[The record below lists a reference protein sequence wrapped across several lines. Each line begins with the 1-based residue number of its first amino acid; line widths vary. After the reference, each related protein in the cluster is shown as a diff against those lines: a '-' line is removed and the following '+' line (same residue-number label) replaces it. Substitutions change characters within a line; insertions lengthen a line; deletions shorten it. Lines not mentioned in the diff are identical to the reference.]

1 MKMKAAVL
9 YQPKSPL
16 VVEEVELD
24 GPREGEL
31 LVRMAAAS
39 LCHTDLGA
47 IDADFPVPVPIVLG
61 HEGAGVVEQVG
72 AGVAKTKPGDHVL
85 LTAAGSCGRCRYCV
99 MGRHTLCEVFRPLRF
114 GGTLL
119 GGQRRLHRD
128 GQAINHF
135 FMISSFAEYAV
146 VPGEMAIRVRE
157 DAPLDVVCF
166 LGCGGVTGIGSVVNT
181 AGVGMGD
188 SVAVFGCG
196 GVGMNALMGARLVGA
211 GKIIAVDIL
220 ENKLSLARELGATH
234 VINAARGDVTGD
246 IRRIT
251 GGGADC
257 VIVTVRSAE
266 VLVAA
271 FNALRPGGTCVP
283 IAGIP
288 RDTPVTLGSVSFM
301 DERRMMGC
309 SMGSVKAYLDIPGYI
324 DLYKDGRLPLDK
336 LITRR
341 YPLGDINEAFASL
354 EGGEVIKSVIV
365 F

>member
-31 LVRMAAAS
+31 LVKMAAAS

-47 IDADFPVPVPIVLG
+47 IDADFPVPLPIVLG
-61 HEGAGVVEQVG
+61 HEGAGTVEQVG
-72 AGVAKTKPGDHVL
+72 AGVTGIKPGDSVL
-85 LTAAGSCGRCRYCV
+85 LTGAGSCGRCRYCV
-99 MGRHTLCEVFRPLRF
+99 MGKYTLCEVFRPLRF

-119 GGQRRLHRD
+119 GGQRRLHKD
-128 GQAINHF
+128 GQAISHF

-146 VPGEMAIRVRE
+146 VPQEMAIGVRG
-157 DAPLDVVCF
+157 DAPLDVICF
-166 LGCGGVTGIGSVVNT
+166 LGCGGITGIGSVVNV
-181 AGVGMGD
+181 ARVGMGD

-196 GVGMNALMGARLVGA
+196 GVGMSALMGARLVGA
-211 GKIIAVDIL
+211 AKIIAVDIL
-220 ENKLSLARELGATH
+220 DNKLSLARELGATH
-234 VINAARGDVTGD
+234 AINAAQEDATEA
-246 IRRIT
+246 IKKIT
-251 GGGADC
+251 AGGADC
-257 VIVTVRSAE
+257 VIVTVKSAG

-283 IAGIP
+283 IGGIP
-288 RDTPVTLGSVSFM
+288 HDESVSLGDISFM
-301 DERRMMGC
+301 NERRMMGC
-309 SMGSVKAYLDIPGYI
+309 SMGSVRAYLDIPAYV